1 MRHEVLIL
9 GGGYAGLLTAL
20 RLSRRL
26 RGRARITLI
35 SASEIF
41 AERIRQHQVA
51 AGAALRQHSLPRLLA
66 GSGVRFVPAR
76 VDAIDLE
83 RGELRAGHR
92 RLGFEELVLALGSQ
106 VDVTRVPGAR
116 EHALTLD
123 AAQAPL
129 LRERLASAARD
140 GSRVAVCGGGLSG
153 IELSAELCERWPG
166 LPLTLLTAGEL
177 GPGLSLRA
185 RAYIRHFF
193 AQRGVQ
199 VREAVRVEGIEPG
212 GVWLREEVEGS
223 AWSQRVTSELT
234 VWAGGFVGSEL
245 PRSAGLAV
253 NLREQVRVDPALR
266 SLSHRNVTVVGDAA
280 ALEGRS
286 APLQLSCKVALP
298 MAITGADNLAR
309 RLAGIPEQAFEFQ
322 DAAVCISLG
331 RRAGV
336 VDLRHPDASVRERI
350 ISGRWGAWL
359 KESVCRF
366 TVRRMHWERGAFW
379 PPGSLRAP
387 ARLEA
392 DEERPQ
398 IAS

>member
-1 MRHEVLIL
+1 
-9 GGGYAGLLTAL
+9 
-20 RLSRRL
+20 
-26 RGRARITLI
+26 
-35 SASEIF
+35 
-41 AERIRQHQVA
+41 
-51 AGAALRQHSLPRLLA
+51 
-66 GSGVRFVPAR
+66 
-76 VDAIDLE
+76 
-83 RGELRAGHR
+83 
-92 RLGFEELVLALGSQ
+92 
-106 VDVTRVPGAR
+106 
-116 EHALTLD
+116 
-123 AAQAPL
+123 
-129 LRERLASAARD
+129 
-140 GSRVAVCGGGLSG
+140 
-153 IELSAELCERWPG
+153 
-166 LPLTLLTAGEL
+166 
-177 GPGLSLRA
+177 
-185 RAYIRHFF
+185 
-193 AQRGVQ
+193 VQ
-199 VREAVRVEGIEPG
+199 VRQGVRVEGIEPG
-212 GVWLREEVEGS
+212 GVWLREEVEGG
-223 AWSQRVTSELT
+223 AASQRVTSELT

-245 PRSAGLAV
+245 PRSAGLDV

-266 SLSHRNVTVVGDAA
+266 SLSHRNVIVVGDAA

-366 TVRRMHWERGAFW
+366 TLRRMHWERGAFW
-379 PPGSLRAP
+379 PAGSLGAP

-392 DEERPQ
+392 GEERPQ